1 MKKKIGILIVIVL
14 ALTVFIPA
22 AAYAQED
29 EDSLQLS
36 LTRNFG
42 YGGLSKIQ
50 GDFTLKIVNLPAE
63 LELVEF
69 YFDDVLISVIDNE
82 PFSYKFHTS
91 EFSEGEHKMSAVGYL
106 GSGETLESNRITKVF
121 LSSDQ
126 AWGETQ
132 NIIIP
137 ILAGT
142 AVLSLLGL
150 GVPLLFT
157 KNKEFVL
164 GKYGPT
170 GGAVCPRCEL
180 PFSRSF
186 LSPNLLVGKLV
197 RCPHCG
203 KISVLPQ
210 ASQTKLQEAENRF
223 RGEDTSSAS
232 QEKPNDLKKR
242 IDDSRFED

>member
-1 MKKKIGILIVIVL
+1 MKQKIALLIMIVVV
-14 ALTVFIPA
+14 LTVFFPTT
-22 AAYAQED
+22 AYAQED
-29 EDSLQLS
+29 GDSLQLS

-42 YGGLSKIQ
+42 YGGLGKIQ
-50 GDFTLKIVNLPAE
+50 GNFTLKIVNPPAE
-63 LELVEF
+63 VDLVEF
-69 YFDDVLISVIDNE
+69 YLDGKLITMIESE

-91 EFSEGEHKMSAVGYL
+91 EFSEGEHKMSAIGYL
-106 GSGETLESNRITKVF
+106 DNGETIESNRITKVF

-132 NIIIP
+132 NIIFP
-137 ILAGT
+137 LLVGT
-142 AVLSLLGL
+142 AALSLLGL
-150 GVPLLFT
+150 GIPLLFT
-157 KNKEFVL
+157 RNREFVL

-170 GGAVCPRCEL
+170 GGAVCPRCKL
-180 PFSRSF
+180 PFSRLF

-210 ASQTKLQEAENRF
+210 ASQAKLQEAEARF
-223 RGEDTSSAS
+223 KGKDMSTVLPAKSS
-232 QEKPNDLKKR
+232 DLKML